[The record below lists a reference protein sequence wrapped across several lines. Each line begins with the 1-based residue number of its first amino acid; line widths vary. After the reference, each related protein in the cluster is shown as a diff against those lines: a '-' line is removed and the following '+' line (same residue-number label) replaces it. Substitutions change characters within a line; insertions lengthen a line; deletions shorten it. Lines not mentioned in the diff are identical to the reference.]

1 MRPASRRSRTPR
13 ETLLRYTYLQGSNG
27 SASQRGG
34 ARRIDGCRKRDGG
47 GFMTWS
53 GGNEALDELPTQREV
68 EDMLREAGAPYT
80 VRHLPA
86 NTVLFWEGE
95 PCPNH
100 YFLAEGRIEL
110 YKVDSSYRK
119 RSIDFYGPGCFFG
132 YQIMRPTDLPMTTAR
147 ACVDSQLIVIPRD
160 SYFKALHGC
169 PRFAD
174 LTVRTLFGLLSMK
187 TNEVIN
193 SSFYA
198 ASQRV
203 AILLL
208 ALAQDVED
216 RQVSPTDEIVLP
228 YTNNDIAEMLGVSRN
243 SVTSSIS
250 RMQEQGIL
258 KKGRSNIC
266 VVDMKGLE
274 RIATLSAM
282 PQ

>member
-1 MRPASRRSRTPR
+1 
-13 ETLLRYTYLQGSNG
+13 
-27 SASQRGG
+27 
-34 ARRIDGCRKRDGG
+34 
-47 GFMTWS
+47 MTWS

-68 EDMLREAGAPYT
+68 ENMLHEAGAPYT

-174 LTVRTLFGLLSMK
+174 LTVRNLFGLLSMK

-266 VVDMKGLE
+266 VVDMKGLA
-274 RIATLSAM
+274 RIANLSAT
-282 PQ
+282 P